1 MKVILA
7 SSSTIRSAVLLH
19 AGVTHTAIRPSVDEE
34 LLKIKHANL
43 TPLQL
48 SLALA
53 RDKALRI
60 SLAHRN
66 DLVIGAD
73 QVLVCDG
80 QLFSKPI
87 SIEDARSQLQQLRG
101 RPHELITSLSVC
113 QDHLQIWS
121 STVTAT
127 LWMREFS
134 DKFLG
139 EYLDCIRSDVTTSV
153 GGYKLES
160 RGIQL
165 FDHIDG
171 DHFAILGLPLLPL
184 LAFLR
189 STGAIAA

>member
-7 SSSTIRSAVLLH
+7 STSTIRSAILSN
-19 AGVTHTAIRPSVDEE
+19 AGVTHTAIRPSVDEDV
-34 LLKIKHANL
+34 LKIKHANL

-53 RDKALRI
+53 HDKALSV

-80 QLFSKPI
+80 QQFSKPI
-87 SIEDARSQLQQLRG
+87 SMEDARSQLQQLRG

-121 STVTAT
+121 ATDTAT
-127 LWMREFS
+127 LWMREFGE
-134 DKFLG
+134 KFLT
-139 EYLDCIRSDVTTSV
+139 EYLDYAGTDVTTSV
-153 GGYKLES
+153 GGYKLEG

-165 FDHIDG
+165 FDKIDG
-171 DHFAILGLPLLPL
+171 DHYTILGLPLLPL
-184 LAFLR
+184 LEFMR
-189 STGAIAA
+189 STGVMTA